1 MDIAR
6 QAPPD
11 PRVRRAIPAVKEQ
24 EEVVGLPPFSDLVA
38 EVVARNT
45 YFTSNSSNELNFTT
59 PEGGKWLNGF
69 FSPNFMKNLM

>member
-11 PRVRRAIPAVKEQ
+11 PRVRRAIPTTVKEQ

-59 PEGGKWLNGF
+59 PEGG
-69 FSPNFMKNLM
+69 